1 MFFKK
6 HHLASALCA
15 ACITSLNAEVTY
27 VDADFTTNTTLTD
40 GTELVVDT
48 IGYTDPDGGAD
59 DLWGL
64 SGFGNNATILQG
76 GLMKTPHDFGR
87 VSPD

>member
-40 GTELVVDT
+40 GTELVVGT